1 MHEPW
6 VGVMKGVIL
15 GIAPDARVVDL
26 THDVPPQDVLAGGFM
41 LRLAVPYFPPG
52 AIHVAVV
59 DPGVGTRRRALLVET
74 RRAFFLAPDN
84 GIVSVAAPPRD
95 VVGTYDIS
103 RSPYRL
109 EPVSSTFHGRDVFAA
124 VAAHLAAGMP
134 PARLGRRVRRMVRL
148 RAPAPRRR
156 GRALHGQVIWI
167 DRFSNLITDISRA
180 DLADLGAFRGR
191 EVSVTILDHELGL
204 RDSYAAAPVGRA
216 VALVNSA
223 DLLEIAV
230 NRGAAA
236 EVLGALRGT
245 RVIVRRR

>member
-1 MHEPW
+1 
-6 VGVMKGVIL
+6 MKGVIL
-15 GIAPDARVVDL
+15 TVAPDARVVDV
-26 THDVPPQDVLAGGFM
+26 THEVPPQDVLAGGYM

-52 AIHVAVV
+52 TIHVAVV

-84 GIVSVAAPPRD
+84 GIVSIAAKATD
-95 VVGTYDIS
+95 VVGIYDVS
-103 RSPYRL
+103 RSAYRL
-109 EPVSSTFHGRDVFAA
+109 RPVSRTFHGRDVFAS
-124 VAAHLAAGMP
+124 VAAHLAAGVA

-156 GRALHGQVIWI
+156 GRELHGQVIWI
-167 DRFSNLITDISRA
+167 DRFSNLITNISRS
-180 DLADLGAFRGR
+180 DLAALGAFRGR
-191 EVSVTILDHELGL
+191 EVSVTIHDHELRL
-204 RDSYAAAPVGRA
+204 RDSYAAAPAGRA

-236 EVLGALRGT
+236 EVLGAQRGA